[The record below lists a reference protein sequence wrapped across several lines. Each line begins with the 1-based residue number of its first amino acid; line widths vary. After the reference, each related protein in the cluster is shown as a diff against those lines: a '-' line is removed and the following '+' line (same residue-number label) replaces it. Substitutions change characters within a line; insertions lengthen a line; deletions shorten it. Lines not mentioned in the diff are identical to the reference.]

1 MFFNGRK
8 KQQVE
13 SVLPVV
19 VKLSE
24 AAAKSGMN

>member
-1 MFFNGRK
+1 MSFDGRK
-8 KQQVE
+8 KQVE